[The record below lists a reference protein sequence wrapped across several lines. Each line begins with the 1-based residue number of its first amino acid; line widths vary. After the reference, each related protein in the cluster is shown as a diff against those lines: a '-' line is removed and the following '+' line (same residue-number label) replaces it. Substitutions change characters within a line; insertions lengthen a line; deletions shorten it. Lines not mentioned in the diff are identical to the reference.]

1 MSFEMVTDVDLPM
14 TPLRGDVNKNT
25 NEKEPWYFLTC
36 LVLTFKKYNDVVET
50 VVRRNARG
58 Q

>member
-25 NEKEPWYFLTC
+25 KEKEPWYFL
-36 LVLTFKKYNDVVET
+36 LDWSFAFKKYNDVVET